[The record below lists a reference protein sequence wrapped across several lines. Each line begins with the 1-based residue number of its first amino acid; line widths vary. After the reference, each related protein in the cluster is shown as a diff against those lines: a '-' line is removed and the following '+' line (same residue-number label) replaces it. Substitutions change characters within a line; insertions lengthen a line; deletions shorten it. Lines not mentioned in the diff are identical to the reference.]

1 MLKNSYPDTSHNN
14 ENSFAVCGSRKILTH
29 MLEHCCK
36 VYRKCKV
43 KGH

>member
-29 MLEHCCK
+29 MFEHNIK
-36 VYRKCKV
+36 YTENV
-43 KGH
+43 K